1 MGGLAR
7 EDYLADIY
15 RLQAEHPE
23 DPVSTGS
30 VAVRR
35 GVTAAS
41 ATAMFKRLARDELI
55 VYRNYGGVSLTQ
67 AGEEL
72 ALGVV
77 RRHRLVERFLAD
89 VLHIPWQQVDA
100 YADQMEH
107 ALPDD
112 VVDRME
118 ALLENPYTCPHGYP
132 IPDKHGRL
140 TQPELMLLRD
150 VPPGLAV
157 RVARVNERVEGLL
170 AYVAELG
177 LMPGS
182 LIRVTRRNNVDLN
195 VTVEAGGREH
205 ILGLRVS
212 EAIWVERASSPDEA

>member
-1 MGGLAR
+1 MAGLAR

-15 RLQAEHPE
+15 RLQCEHPH

-30 VAVRR
+30 VADRR
-35 GVTAAS
+35 GVSAAS
-41 ATAMFKRLARDELI
+41 ATAMFKRLARDRLI
-55 VYRNYGGVSLTQ
+55 VYRNYSGVSLTPE
-67 AGEEL
+67 GENL

-107 ALPDD
+107 ALPAE
-112 VVDRME
+112 VVDRIE

-132 IPDKHGRL
+132 IPDKHGHFH
-140 TQPELMLLRD
+140 QPNLVLLRD
-150 VPPGLAV
+150 LPLGETV
-157 RVARVNERVEGLL
+157 RVARVNERVPGLL
-170 AYVAELG
+170 GYVEELG
-177 LMPGS
+177 LIPGS
-182 LIRVTRRNNVDLN
+182 LLRMTSRNPIDLN
-195 VTVEAGGREH
+195 IAVQTGGQEH

-212 EAIWVERASSPDEA
+212 EAIWVERLEPER

>member
-1 MGGLAR
+1 MHGLAR

-15 RLQAEHPE
+15 RLQCEHP
-23 DPVSTGS
+23 DAPVSTGS
-30 VAVRR
+30 VADRR
-35 GVTAAS
+35 RVSAAS
-41 ATAMFKRLARDELI
+41 ATAMFKRLARDRLI
-55 VYRNYGGVSLTQ
+55 VYRNYAGVSLTP

-72 ALGVV
+72 ALGVL

-107 ALPDD
+107 ALPDA

-132 IPDKHGRL
+132 IPDKEGHL
-140 TQPELMLLRD
+140 AQPDLMLLRD
-150 VPPGLAV
+150 VACGETV

-170 AYVAELG
+170 PYVEELG

-182 LIRVTRRNNVDLN
+182 VLVLSRRNPVDLN
-195 VTVEAGGREH
+195 VAVEVGEHEH

-212 EAIWVERASSPDEA
+212 EAVWVERIAPEE

>member
-1 MGGLAR
+1 MRGLAR

-15 RLQAEHPE
+15 RLQCEHPQ

-30 VAVRR
+30 VADRR

-41 ATAMFKRLARDELI
+41 ATAMFKRLARDRLI
-55 VYRNYGGVSLTQ
+55 VYRNYGGVSLTPE
-67 AGEEL
+67 GEDL

-132 IPDKHGRL
+132 IPDKHGHL
-140 TQPELMLLRD
+140 AQPDLVLLRD
-150 VPPGLAV
+150 LPVGARA
-157 RVARVNERVEGLL
+157 RVARVNERIEGLL
-170 AYVAELG
+170 PYVEELG
-177 LMPGS
+177 LVPGS
-182 LIRVTRRNNVDLN
+182 LLQVTSRNPVDLN
-195 VTVEAGGREH
+195 IAVATGGRQH

-212 EAIWVERASSPDEA
+212 EAIWVEPLEPRV